1 MNLTSDIHTVSW
13 LHFINQVIMGI
24 DKSRVRRLTGRHV
37 LWRLL
42 NFDLFS
48 SKINK
53 RRGVMT

>member
-13 LHFINQVIMGI
+13 LHFINQVVMSI
-24 DKSRVRRLTGRHV
+24 DKRRVRRLAGRHV

-53 RRGVMT
+53 